1 MTEGQPISKCAS
13 LTNLDGSF
21 FGKGDFWSSH
31 EKIDSRESLDLIAIN
46 EDIIIKSKQIRDN
59 MKILSF
65 LDQFERR

>member
-21 FGKGDFWSSH
+21 FGKGGFWSSH
-31 EKIDSRESLDLIAIN
+31 EKIDSRESLDLIAVN
-46 EDIIIKSKQIRDN
+46 EDIIIKSKQIRDKR
-59 MKILSF
+59 KILSF